1 MIIAFLGFL
10 FFAFSSNIL
19 RLLFI
24 FIHKENIFGKKNS
37 TFVIEYTLYI
47 IWTVSIST
55 ELRSF

>member
-1 MIIAFLGFL
+1 MIIAFLSFL
-10 FFAFSSNIL
+10 FAFSSNNL

-24 FIHKENIFGKKNS
+24 FIRKENIFGKKNS